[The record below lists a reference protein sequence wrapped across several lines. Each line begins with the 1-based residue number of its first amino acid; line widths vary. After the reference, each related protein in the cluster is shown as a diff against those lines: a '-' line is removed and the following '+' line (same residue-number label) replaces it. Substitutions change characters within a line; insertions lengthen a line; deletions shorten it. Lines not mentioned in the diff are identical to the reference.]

1 MRDFWRLYDEL
12 IEGIPTELVVEDCL
26 VGLHW
31 ILVRTA
37 TGTGMAMTPGGGA
50 RRERNAP
57 NLAGRNLR
65 EVAERSKSWNF
76 LEAAIGIA
84 AMNAWYNTP
93 TALEKHW
100 NGGLHEEESRG
111 VFEEATDLHPGGK
124 IAVVGH
130 FPGLEETATRCQLSI
145 LERVPQTG
153 DFPDPACEAIF
164 PLQDAI
170 LITGTTFMNKTV
182 VRLLELGKGKDFYVV
197 GPTTPLS
204 PILLDHGATQLAGSS
219 VIDVPSVRGFVAE
232 GGERAVFRH
241 GTRMVRY
248 RPSDRKGT
256 PT

>member
-12 IEGIPTELVVEDCL
+12 IEGVPTELVVEDCL

-50 RRERNAP
+50 RRDRDAP
-57 NLAGRNLR
+57 TIAGRNLR

-84 AMNAWYNTP
+84 ALNAWYNTP
-93 TALEKHW
+93 AALEKHW
-100 NGGLHEEESRG
+100 KGGLHEEESRG
-111 VFEEATDLHPGGK
+111 VFEEATDLFPGGK

-130 FPGLEETATRCQLSI
+130 FPGLEETATRCRLSI
-145 LERVPQTG
+145 LERVPQPG

-170 LITGTTFMNKTV
+170 LITGTTLMNKTI
-182 VRLLELGKGKDFYVV
+182 VRLLELGRGKAFYVV

-204 PILLDHGATQLAGSS
+204 PVLFDHGATQLAGSS
-219 VIDVPSVRGFVAE
+219 VTDVGQVRGFVAE

-248 RPSDRKGT
+248 RPPDRKEVH
-256 PT
+256 P